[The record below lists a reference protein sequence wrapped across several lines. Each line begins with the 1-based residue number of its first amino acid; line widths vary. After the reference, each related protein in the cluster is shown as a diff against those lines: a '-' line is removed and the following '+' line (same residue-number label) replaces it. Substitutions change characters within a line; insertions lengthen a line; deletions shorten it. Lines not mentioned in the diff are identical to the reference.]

1 MPISSLEVTPIK
13 DANLQACTVIHFNNN
28 KACSS
33 LAANANM
40 NAITPRVLQTSGANT
55 GGSCHVVN
63 LLVVFNIVFAL
74 RLVIRSLLCERF
86 V

>member
-13 DANLQACTVIHFNNN
+13 DLNLQVRRVIHFNNN

-33 LAANANM
+33 LGANANV

-63 LLVVFNIVFAL
+63 LFVFSIVFAH
-74 RLVIRSLLCERF
+74 RLLIRSLLCERF